1 MSNHRKPHKSQEE
14 LADLFRAEL
23 TTGVGRSVK
32 HESAPKHVS
41 GEAIYIDDRLEFPNQ
56 LHVYARLSERAH
68 ARITRLDVTPCYQ
81 FPGVAIALTAA
92 DVPGQLDIGPVV
104 AGDPLLADGKV
115 EYVGQ
120 MVLAVAADS
129 LETARKAAMAA
140 IVEYEDLEP
149 VLDVVEALRKRH
161 FVLDS
166 HQHRIGDSAA
176 ALAGAP
182 HRLQGTLHIGGQ
194 EHFYLETQISSVM
207 PSEDGGMIVYCSTQN
222 PTEVQK
228 LVAEV
233 LGVSFNRIVIDM
245 RRMGGGFGGKE
256 TQAAA
261 PACLCAVVAYHTGRP
276 AKMRLPRMEDMQI
289 TGKRHPF
296 YVEYDVGFDDDGR
309 LHGIQ
314 IDLAGNCGYSPDL
327 SGSIVDR
334 AMFHSDN
341 AYFLGN
347 ATINGHR
354 CKTNTASNTAYRG
367 FGGPQGMVAIEEI
380 MDAVARSLGK
390 DPLEVRKLN
399 YYGKDERNVTHY
411 HQTVE
416 HNLLAEMTAE
426 LEASSEYARRRE
438 EIRAFNAASPVLKKG
453 LALTPV
459 KFGISFT
466 ATFLNQA
473 GALIHIYTDGSIHLN
488 HGGTEMGQGLNTK
501 VAQVV
506 AEVFQVDVERIQIT
520 ATNTDKVPNTSPT
533 AASSGTDL
541 NGKAA
546 QNAAETIKR
555 RLVEFAARHWKVSEE
570 DVEFRNNQVRIRELI
585 LPFEELVQQAYFGQ
599 VSLSSTGFYRTP
611 KIFYDREQAR
621 GRPFYYFA
629 YGAACSEVIVDTLT
643 GEYRML
649 RTDILHD
656 VGDSLNPAIDI
667 GQVEGGFVQGMGWLT
682 MEELVWNAKGKLMTS
697 GPASYKIPAVADMPL
712 DLRVKLLEN
721 RKNPEQTVFHSKAVG
736 EPPFMLGISV
746 WCAIKDA
753 VASLADYRAQP
764 AIDAPATPERV
775 LWGVEQMRRLKTA
788 QAQAAIQGPGH
799 CPGNARRAD
808 PGHPSGALQPGRQSR
823 PVLRRRHGAAVRAD
837 GPAAGTHRRVRRG
850 PRRSRPGTLARQ
862 PALPGALDRFAG
874 TRISRA
880 PARRRGESGER
891 RSARRGRADAARQ
904 PLHRHDPQPPAG
916 PGAYRGDP
924 GAQRLRL
931 LRPDRLEDQARQVR
945 APPARTWR
953 RRRTPAT
960 DALPDGPGSGE
971 RQAAGGDRHLHR
983 RRGDRH
989 LQRRLRPGTQAGAVE
1004 RHPADPGVAP
1014 RP

>member
-1 MSNHRKPHKSQEE
+1 MSNHHHHKTQEE
-14 LADLFRAEL
+14 LAELFRADI
-23 TTGVGRSVK
+23 TTGVGKSVK

-41 GEAIYIDDRLEFPNQ
+41 GEAVYVDDRLEFPNQ
-56 LHVYARLSERAH
+56 LHVYARMSDRAH
-68 ARITRLDVTPCYQ
+68 ARITRIDTTPCYQ
-81 FPGVAIALTAA
+81 FPGVAIAITAK

-120 MVLAVAADS
+120 VVLAVGADS

-149 VLDVVEALRKRH
+149 VLDVVDALRKKH

-166 HQHRIGDSAA
+166 HQHKRGDSTS
-176 ALAGAP
+176 ALATSKN
-182 HRLQGTLHIGGQ
+182 RLQGTLHIGGQ

-207 PSEDGGMIVYCSTQN
+207 PTEDGGMIVYTSTQN
-222 PTEVQK
+222 ATEVQK

-233 LGVSFNRIVIDM
+233 LGVSMHKIVIDM

-256 TQAAA
+256 TQAAG
-261 PACLCAVVAYHTGRP
+261 PACLCAVIAHHTGRP
-276 AKMRLPRMEDMQI
+276 TKMRLPRMEDMSI

-296 YVEYDVGFDDDGR
+296 YVEYDVGFDDNG
-309 LHGIQ
+309 LLTGIELE
-314 IDLAGNCGYSPDL
+314 LAGNCGYSPDL

-341 AYFLGN
+341 AYFLEN

-380 MDAVARSLGK
+380 MDAIARSLGK

-399 YYGKDERNVTHY
+399 YYGKEERNVTHY
-411 HQTVE
+411 YQTVE
-416 HNLLAEMTAE
+416 HNMLAEMTEE
-426 LEASSEYARRRE
+426 LEASSEYAKRRE
-438 EIRAFNAASPVLKKG
+438 EIRAFNAKSPVLKKG
-453 LALTPV
+453 LAMTPV

-506 AEVFQVDVERIQIT
+506 AEVFQVDIGRIQIT

-546 QNAAETIKR
+546 QNAAETIKG
-555 RLVEFAARHWKVSEE
+555 RLVEFLANHFKVTTE
-570 DVEFRNNQVRIRELI
+570 DVEFKNEQVRVRDHYLS
-585 LPFEELVQQAYFGQ
+585 FEEMIQLAYFNQ
-599 VSLSSTGFYRTP
+599 ISLSSTGFYRTP
-611 KIFYDREQAR
+611 KIFYDRDKAS

-629 YGAACSEVIVDTLT
+629 FGMACAEVIVDTLT
-643 GEYRML
+643 GEYKML

-656 VGDSLNPAIDI
+656 VGASLNPAIDI
-667 GQVEGGFVQGMGWLT
+667 GQVEGAFVQGMGWLT
-682 MEELVWNAKGKLMTS
+682 MEELVWNTKGKLMTS
-697 GPASYKIPAVADMPL
+697 GPASYKIPAIADMPI
-712 DLRVKLLEN
+712 DLRVKLVEN

-736 EPPFMLGISV
+736 EPPFMLGIAV

-775 LWGVEQMRRLKTA
+775 LWGVEQMRKLQQPTQAAA
-788 QAQAAIQGPGH
+788 QAETE
-799 CPGNARRAD
+799 
-808 PGHPSGALQPGRQSR
+808 
-823 PVLRRRHGAAVRAD
+823 
-837 GPAAGTHRRVRRG
+837 PA
-850 PRRSRPGTLARQ
+850 
-862 PALPGALDRFAG
+862 
-874 TRISRA
+874 
-880 PARRRGESGER
+880 
-891 RSARRGRADAARQ
+891 
-904 PLHRHDPQPPAG
+904 
-916 PGAYRGDP
+916 
-924 GAQRLRL
+924 
-931 LRPDRLEDQARQVR
+931 
-945 APPARTWR
+945 
-953 RRRTPAT
+953 
-960 DALPDGPGSGE
+960 
-971 RQAAGGDRHLHR
+971 
-983 RRGDRH
+983 
-989 LQRRLRPGTQAGAVE
+989 
-1004 RHPADPGVAP
+1004 
-1014 RP
+1014 

>member
-1 MSNHRKPHKSQEE
+1 MHKPQQSQEE
-14 LADLFRAEL
+14 LTALFRADL

-41 GEAIYIDDRLEFPNQ
+41 GEAQYIDDRLEFPNQ
-56 LHVYARLSERAH
+56 LHVYARMSDRAH
-68 ARITRLDVTPCYQ
+68 ARITKLDVSPCYQ
-81 FPGVAIALTAA
+81 FPGVAIAITKD
-92 DVPGQLDIGPVV
+92 DVPGQRDIGPVV
-104 AGDPLLADGKV
+104 PGDPLLADGKV

-120 MVLAVAADS
+120 MVIAVAADS

-140 IVEYEDLEP
+140 IIEYEDLVP
-149 VLDVVEALRKRH
+149 VLDVVEALRKKH

-166 HQHRIGDSAA
+166 HQHKIGDSEAK
-176 ALAGAP
+176 LATAP
-182 HRLQGTLHIGGQ
+182 NRIQGTLHIGGQ

-207 PSEDGGMIVYCSTQN
+207 PTEDGGVIVYTSTQN

-233 LGVSFNRIVIDM
+233 LGISFNKVVIDM

-261 PACLCAVVAYHTGRP
+261 PACLCAVIARLTGRP
-276 AKMRLPRMEDMQI
+276 TKMRLPRVEDMQM

-296 YVEYDVGFDDDGR
+296 YVEYDVGFEDDGL
-309 LHGIQ
+309 LHGIN
-314 IDLAGNCGYSPDL
+314 IELAGNCGYSPDL

-341 AYFLGN
+341 AYFLGS
-347 ATINGHR
+347 ATVNGHR

-380 MDAVARSLGK
+380 MDAVARHLGK
-390 DPLEVRKLN
+390 DPLDVRKRN

-411 HQTVE
+411 YQQVE
-416 HNLLAEMTAE
+416 HNLLQEMTEE
-426 LEASSEYARRRE
+426 LEASAEYAKRRA
-438 EIRAFNAASPVLKKG
+438 EIRAFNASSPVLKKG
-453 LALTPV
+453 LSLTPV

-506 AEVFQVDVERIQIT
+506 AEVFQVDIDRVQIT

-533 AASSGTDL
+533 AASSGADL

-546 QNAAETIKR
+546 QNAAEILKQ
-555 RLVEFAARHWKVSEE
+555 RLVEFAARHWKVTED
-570 DVEFRNNQVRIRELI
+570 DVEFRNNQVRVRDLI

-611 KIFYDREQAR
+611 KIYYDRSQAR

-629 YGAACSEVIVDTLT
+629 YGVSCSEVIVDTLT
-643 GEYRML
+643 GEYKML
-649 RTDILHD
+649 RSDILHD
-656 VGDSLNPAIDI
+656 VGASLNPAIDI

-682 MEELVWNAKGKLMTS
+682 MEELVWNAKGKLMTN
-697 GPASYKIPAVADMPL
+697 GPASYKIPAIADMPI
-712 DLRVKLLEN
+712 DLRVKLVEN

-746 WCAIKDA
+746 FCAIKDA

-764 AIDAPATPERV
+764 QIDAPATPERV
-775 LWGVEQMRRLKTA
+775 LWGVEQMRKLKLA
-788 QAQAAIQGPGH
+788 QAEK
-799 CPGNARRAD
+799 
-808 PGHPSGALQPGRQSR
+808 
-823 PVLRRRHGAAVRAD
+823 
-837 GPAAGTHRRVRRG
+837 
-850 PRRSRPGTLARQ
+850 
-862 PALPGALDRFAG
+862 
-874 TRISRA
+874 A
-880 PARRRGESGER
+880 PAQVE
-891 RSARRGRADAARQ
+891 
-904 PLHRHDPQPPAG
+904 PA
-916 PGAYRGDP
+916 
-924 GAQRLRL
+924 
-931 LRPDRLEDQARQVR
+931 
-945 APPARTWR
+945 
-953 RRRTPAT
+953 
-960 DALPDGPGSGE
+960 
-971 RQAAGGDRHLHR
+971 
-983 RRGDRH
+983 
-989 LQRRLRPGTQAGAVE
+989 
-1004 RHPADPGVAP
+1004 
-1014 RP
+1014 